1 MQLAVAEMDGDSLLP
16 QKEMVSMDLISKLK
30 IVLDTIISFFQELDF
45 VKKYFKNYFD
55 NKKNHRSS
63 DKN

>member
-30 IVLDTIISFFQELDF
+30 IVLDTVISFFQALDF
-45 VKKYFKNYFD
+45 VKKCFKNYFD
-55 NKKNHRSS
+55 NNKNHRSS